1 MFINYRGLLV
11 GANIKKIVSY
21 YKRKTGNYKR
31 ETGNNLSI
39 PVIIYRPFIH
49 R

>member
-11 GANIKKIVSY
+11 GANIKKTAD